1 MKEKAKASATV
12 ARKEN
17 EVANWERSADVVIVG
32 LGGAGACAALEASRL
47 GAEVLVLERAAGG
60 GGTTALSGGLIY
72 CGGGTF
78 VQKACG
84 FEDSPEAM
92 FQYLMAACGPGPDE
106 AKIRL
111 YSEHSVEHFD
121 WLVAQG
127 VPFRGTFHPES
138 GTEPPTQ
145 DGLIFSGSENAYPFC
160 EIAKPAA
167 RGHHP
172 AKEGAAGGFFMQKI
186 LDSLAKTNATIQCN
200 AFCKTLVVDH
210 DGAVVG
216 VIAVID
222 QREVAIRA
230 RRGVLLATG
239 GFVNNK
245 EMLRRY
251 APELLRC
258 RFRVGCE
265 GDDGSGIRMG
275 LGAGADAIRMH
286 AGSISLPYYPPKQ
299 LKKGILINRQGQRF
313 INEDVYYGRAGEYA
327 LLRQDGKA
335 YLIVDDEIYAKPL
348 GGMELAA
355 VGETAAE
362 LEAALGLP
370 ADSLQS
376 TLRFYNAHAERA
388 EDPLYH
394 KGKTELKPLT
404 QAPLG
409 ALDLTCEKA
418 IYAVFTLGGLRTT
431 VDGQVFNPDGATI
444 PGLYAAG
451 RATSGIC
458 AQGYSS
464 GLSIADATYFGR
476 RAGIAAAQNDTRKS
490 Q

>member
-1 MKEKAKASATV
+1 MTKQTRASAAV
-12 ARKEN
+12 ARNEN
-17 EVANWERSADVVIVG
+17 EIAHWERSTDVLIVG
-32 LGGAGACAALEASRL
+32 LGGAGVCAALEASRL
-47 GAEVLVLERAAGG
+47 GADVLVLERTAAG

-72 CGGGTF
+72 CGGGTS

-84 FEDSPEAM
+84 FEDSPEEM
-92 FQYLMAACGPGPDE
+92 FKYLMAACGPGPDE
-106 AKIRL
+106 TKIRL
-111 YSEHSVEHFD
+111 YSENSVEHFD

-145 DGLIFSGSENAYPFC
+145 DGLIFSGSENAYPFS

-172 AKEGAAGGFFMQKI
+172 AKEGAAGGFFMQK
-186 LDSLAKTNATIQCN
+186 LLAALHKTNVTVQCN
-200 AFCKTLVVDH
+200 ASCQSLVIDR

-216 VIAVID
+216 AIVRID
-222 QREVAIRA
+222 QKEIAIRA
-230 RRGVLLATG
+230 RRGVILAAG

-327 LLRQDGKA
+327 LLRQEGKA

-348 GGMELAA
+348 GGMELVA
-355 VGETAAE
+355 VGETASE
-362 LEAALGLP
+362 IETTLGLAP
-370 ADSLQS
+370 GSLQS
-376 TLRFYNAHAERA
+376 TLDFYNTHAARG
-388 EDPLYH
+388 EDPLFH

-418 IYAVFTLGGLRTT
+418 IYAVFTLGGLRTAI
-431 VDGQVFNPDGATI
+431 DGEVFNPDGRMI

-451 RATSGIC
+451 RTTSGLC

-476 RAGIAAAQNDTRKS
+476 RAGMAAAKNDTKKS
-490 Q
+490 